1 MNSVLASV
9 VIDYKKN
16 SLKFGNERISSQ
28 PGMTIWLMKL
38 TENIFLLCDGQRRLI
53 ADCGYVRTT
62 FINPNT
68 PPEVLL
74 SALNDLNLQHS
85 LSGEVSWVKQ
95 VRALGELKK
104 KAKGGNLMDLVK
116 ESYVTRSISVLFL
129 LFYYFFYYKNN
140 FIIFYYFILGIH
152 WYQ

>member
-53 ADCGYVRTT
+53 ADCGYENH
-62 FINPNT
+62 I
-68 PPEVLL
+68 
-74 SALNDLNLQHS
+74 
-85 LSGEVSWVKQ
+85 
-95 VRALGELKK
+95 
-104 KAKGGNLMDLVK
+104 
-116 ESYVTRSISVLFL
+116 
-129 LFYYFFYYKNN
+129 YKS
-140 FIIFYYFILGIH
+140 
-152 WYQ
+152 